1 MWNLVVFA
9 VASALIT
16 AASWRS
22 LKKPATHGLPRFL
35 AWQVIAALVLLNVE
49 HWFADPWSPL
59 HLLSWILLV
68 GSLLLVVSGLHLL
81 RTHGR
86 PSDERAQPTNYAWE
100 NTSQLIDVGIYRYV
114 RHPMYASLL
123 LLTWGVFLKNV
134 SVAGFL
140 LSVTA
145 STCLVVTAHVEER
158 EDMARFGA
166 AYSAY
171 RRRTRRFIPFIY

>member
-1 MWNLVVFA
+1 MWKLAVFA
-9 VASALIT
+9 VASALIA

-22 LKKPATHGLPRFL
+22 LRRPTTHGLPRFL
-35 AWQVIAALVLLNVE
+35 SWEVIAALVLLNVE
-49 HWFADPWSPL
+49 RWFADPWSAL
-59 HLLSWILLV
+59 QLLSWVLLV
-68 GSLLLVVSGLHLL
+68 GSLLLVGSGLYLL
-81 RTHGR
+81 RAHGGL
-86 PSDERAQPTNYAWE
+86 SDEGALPTNWAWE

-123 LLTWGVFLKNV
+123 LLTWGAFLKNV
-134 SVAGFL
+134 SLTGLL

-158 EDMARFGA
+158 EDLLRFGE

-171 RRRTRRFIPFIY
+171 RRHTRRFIPFLY

>member
-1 MWNLVVFA
+1 MWKLVIFA

-22 LKKPATHGLPRFL
+22 LRKPATHGVPRFL
-35 AWQVIAALVLLNVE
+35 AWEAITGLVLLNVE
-49 HWFADPWSPL
+49 HWFADPWAPVQ
-59 HLLSWILLV
+59 LLSWALLV
-68 GSLLLVVSGLHLL
+68 GSLPLVGSGLFLL
-81 RTHGR
+81 RTKGR
-86 PSDERAQPTNYAWE
+86 PSEEGAQPTNYAWE
-100 NTSQLIDVGIYRYV
+100 NTSQLIDVGIFRYV

-134 SVAGFL
+134 SLAGFL

-145 STCLVVTAHVEER
+145 STCLVATAHVEER
-158 EDMARFGA
+158 EDMMRFGE

-171 RRRTRRFIPFIY
+171 RRRTRRFIPFVY